1 MAEKLKILMVF
12 TANMNLGD
20 SVIGDSNYYLI
31 QKAFFPRKCEI
42 FPYTI
47 SSRDV
52 EQIKYVDAVVFA
64 GGIFKSTSENFWL
77 YIPELLEAAQ
87 RYNVPV
93 LLNGIGVEAFHP
105 DDEKSV
111 NLKNALNLPCVKC
124 ISVRDD
130 IETLKSDYITNPD
143 IEILP
148 VYDVAVWSKD
158 VYKEHLKQMP
168 SLREKKCIGLGITR
182 EKIFA
187 DYGNPQITKQVQLD
201 FWKGVITLLEEKG
214 LQWKAFTNG
223 DPNDELFAK
232 EVLAYTGHGEKAPVP
247 MDAVSLVQTI
257 AQFQAVIAGR
267 MHSNIISYALGIPSV
282 GFVWNQK
289 LAFWG
294 KRIGYPERFLFPE
307 EMTPQNAVS
316 RLLQAMKEGCRP
328 TRKQKKPIYAA
339 VKNFAKVWCKK
350 RNIPKEIHCYP
361 EKMMAPALGGI
372 SLRYK
377 NTNSMEAFW
386 DSYAHG
392 YRNFQLDLRLT
403 SDDVLV
409 CVNRW
414 HPETF
419 QLLGHP
425 LAAGEA
431 PKAMAAKEFSECK
444 YYNRFSTLSF
454 EGFLKQTA
462 PHLKEKK
469 IEVVLSIGCPSKDIM
484 QKMAVAIPQL
494 LQQYGLAQTQFK
506 LRLER
511 KNDILFFKEA
521 AFTMDFIYYM
531 VCIENSTEKLAEICR
546 DAVAFCQSQNVRCLA
561 LSPANCRAEIVD
573 ICKKASIDV
582 YLFTSFKVGEMVNA
596 LNLGAHMVSNHYY
609 GVDYVQRLTQA

>member
-1 MAEKLKILMVF
+1 MSRRIKILMVY

-31 QKAFFPRKCEI
+31 EKAFFPRKCEI

-52 EQIKYVDAVVFA
+52 EQLRYVDGLVFA

-87 RYNVPV
+87 KYNVPV

-105 DDEKSV
+105 EDEKSV

-130 IETLKSDYITNPD
+130 VETLKKDYITNPN
-143 IEILP
+143 IQILP
-148 VYDVAVWSKD
+148 VYDVAVWSKN
-158 VYKEHLKQMP
+158 VYAKHLKQMP
-168 SLREKKCIGLGITR
+168 HLRDKKIIGLGIVR
-182 EKIFA
+182 HKIFA
-187 DYGNPQITKQVQLD
+187 DYGNPQIDKQVQLD

-214 LQWKAFTNG
+214 LPWKAFTNG

-232 EVLAYTGHGEKAPVP
+232 EVLDYVGHGEKMPTP
-247 MDAVSLVQTI
+247 MDSVSLVQTI
-257 AQFQAVIAGR
+257 SQFRAVIAGR

-294 KRIGYPERFLFPE
+294 QRIGYPERFLFPE
-307 EMTPQNAVS
+307 ELSPEHAVN
-316 RLLQAMKEGCRP
+316 RLLQAMKEGCGPKRAQ
-328 TRKQKKPIYAA
+328 KQPIYSA
-339 VKNFAKVWCKK
+339 VKKFVRKWCKK
-350 RNIPKEIHCYP
+350 RDILQESLNYP
-361 EKMMAPALGGI
+361 EKMMAPALGGM

-403 SDDVLV
+403 ADDVLV

-419 QLLGHP
+419 QLLGRP
-425 LAAGEA
+425 LAEGEA
-431 PKAMAAKEFSECK
+431 PKAMTAKEFAQCK
-444 YYNRFSTLSF
+444 YYNRFSTMSF
-454 EGFLKQTA
+454 EGFLKQAA
-462 PHLKEKK
+462 PLLKEKE
-469 IEVVLSIGCPSKDIM
+469 IRVVLSIGLPSKDIL
-484 QKMAVAIPQL
+484 QKMAIGILKL
-494 LQQYGLAQTQFK
+494 LQQYGLDQSQFG

-511 KNDILFFKEA
+511 KNDISFFQEA
-521 AFTMDFIYYM
+521 GFTMDLIYYM
-531 VCIENSTEKLAEICR
+531 VCVEESTEKLAAICR
-546 DAVAFCQSQNVRCLA
+546 DAVAFCKSKNVRSLA
-561 LSPANCRAEIVD
+561 LSPANCRTEIMD
-573 ICKKASIDV
+573 ICKKNSMDV
-582 YLFTSFKVGEMVNA
+582 YVFTYFQTGKMIDA
-596 LNLGAHMVSNHYY
+596 LRLGAHRVSNHYY
-609 GVDYVQRLTQA
+609 GIDYMQRLTQK